1 MRIQSRRVAL
11 HINQHGHTRRRMPE
25 HMAMEKPNAGVIRP
39 ETENSIAATWDLDC
53 VTQSSP
59 GCVVQNGIITSARVI
74 GAICVISQRI

>member
-1 MRIQSRRVAL
+1 MRSQSRRVAL

-25 HMAMEKPNAGVIRP
+25 HMAMKKPNAGVIRS

-59 GCVVQNGIITSARVI
+59 GCIVQTGIITSVWVLRV
-74 GAICVISQRI
+74 ICVIFQRI